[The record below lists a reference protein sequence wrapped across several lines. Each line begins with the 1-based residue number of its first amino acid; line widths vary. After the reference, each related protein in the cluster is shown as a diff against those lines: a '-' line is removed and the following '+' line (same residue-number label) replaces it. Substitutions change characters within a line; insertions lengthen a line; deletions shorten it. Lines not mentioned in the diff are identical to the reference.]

1 MNSNRSSTRNL
12 SVTNASKW
20 MLHLQRM
27 LLVTAC
33 VLMSG
38 CMNQNPMRRADYRP
52 VMPLVTMKPG
62 AQHGSLYNAS
72 TSLQYFSDVKARRVG
87 DIITVVLR
95 EKTDASKSADT
106 NTDKASTIEF
116 PNPTI
121 FGRDITLGGYPL
133 FQNSLESST
142 AFEGQGDSSQSNS
155 LTGNISVTV
164 TAVYPNGNM
173 LVRGEK
179 VLTLNQG
186 SEVVRIS
193 GLVRPVDVTPEN
205 TIFSTQ
211 IADAQITYSGSGM
224 VADSNQAGWMT
235 RFFNSPYWPF

>member
-1 MNSNRSSTRNL
+1 MNSKRSSMRNL

-20 MLHLQRM
+20 TLHLQRM
-27 LLVTAC
+27 LLVMVC
-33 VLMSG
+33 VLVSG
-38 CMNQNPMRRADYRP
+38 CMNQNPLRRADYRP
-52 VMPLVTMKPG
+52 VMPLVTMHKG
-62 AQHGSLYNAS
+62 ATHGSLYNAS

-87 DIITVVLR
+87 DVITVVLE
-95 EKTDASKSADT
+95 EKTDARKSADT
-106 NTDKASTIEF
+106 SADKASTIEI

-121 FGRDITLGGYPL
+121 LGRNFTLGNYPL
-133 FQNSLESST
+133 FQNSLKSST
-142 AFEGQGDSSQSNS
+142 VFAGKGDSSQSNS

-186 SEVVRIS
+186 SEVIRIS

-205 TIFSTQ
+205 TVLSTQ

-224 VADSNQAGWMT
+224 IADSNQSGWMT